1 MPDWTA
7 IREEYITGDISLRQL
22 AEEHGISFNTL
33 KDRVKREKWGE
44 ARRDYRIMMG
54 VPLVTPKPKQ
64 EPKEKKHHKATTG
77 TTRPPAP
84 QPIIVVS
91 PPPDADRER
100 VTRMYAASEAVLEK
114 LLTLLDRCSRMREIR
129 DAAAA
134 LKDIR
139 EIQMIRDALDTEEA
153 QARIAKLKAEV
164 QQQTAGNAEPVEIC
178 FVGETEEA
186 AT

>member
-7 IREEYITGDISLRQL
+7 IREEYITGDIGLRPL
-22 AEEHGISFNTL
+22 AEKHGVSFNTL
-33 KDRVKREKWGE
+33 KDHVKREAWGE
-44 ARRDYRIMMG
+44 DRRAYRLMMG
-54 VPLVTPKPKQ
+54 IPVVTPRTTP
-64 EPKEKKHHKATTG
+64 HTTG
-77 TTRPPAP
+77 VV
-84 QPIIVVS
+84 PI
-91 PPPDADRER
+91 PPDADRER